1 MKRILFAILALG
13 AIHAVNAA
21 EPLSKTLDIDQMNGF
36 HTIRIIGNLSVDVV
50 STEANPAMHVDLRGN
65 DPRRFDWSVKDSVLN
80 ISFGANSKNL
90 ATPML
95 TLWTPTP
102 IKQINIKR
110 ADVKL
115 INTSNTPL
123 LDITLKEGARLSGKV
138 ECLDLRLDLWSSS
151 VAELNGKAA
160 YQTIDVRHKSA
171 LKADKVESKSVELKA
186 KNSSEVY
193 VNAVERAILES
204 SAGTSV
210 FYNGNPIIVRT
221 QTKLSATI
229 NPIGAR

>member
-13 AIHAVNAA
+13 AIHTINAA
-21 EPLSKTLDIDQMNGF
+21 EPQPQTLDIDQMKGF
-36 HTIRIIGNLSVDVV
+36 HTIRISGNLCVEVV
-50 STEANPAMHVDLRGN
+50 GTQANPAMHIDFRGN
-65 DPRRFDWSVKDSVLN
+65 DRRRFDWSVKDSVLN
-80 ISFGANSKNL
+80 ISFGANTKSP

-102 IKQINIKR
+102 IEQMTIKR

-115 INTSNTPL
+115 INTTTTPL
-123 LDITLKEGARLSGKV
+123 LDVTLKEGARLSGEV
-138 ECLDLRLDLWSSS
+138 ECLDLRLDMWNRS

-160 YQTIDVRHKSA
+160 YQTIEVRRKSA
-171 LKADKVESKSVELKA
+171 LKADQIESKSVELKA

-193 VNAVERAILES
+193 VNATERAIVES
-204 SAGTSV
+204 SARTSV
-210 FYNGNPIIVRT
+210 FYNGNPTIVRT

>member
-1 MKRILFAILALG
+1 
-13 AIHAVNAA
+13 
-21 EPLSKTLDIDQMNGF
+21 
-36 HTIRIIGNLSVDVV
+36 
-50 STEANPAMHVDLRGN
+50 
-65 DPRRFDWSVKDSVLN
+65 
-80 ISFGANSKNL
+80 
-90 ATPML
+90 
-95 TLWTPTP
+95 
-102 IKQINIKR
+102 
-110 ADVKL
+110 
-115 INTSNTPL
+115 
-123 LDITLKEGARLSGKV
+123 
-138 ECLDLRLDLWSSS
+138 

-160 YQTIDVRHKSA
+160 YQTIDVRRKSA
-171 LKADKVESKSVELKA
+171 LKADGIESKSVELKA